1 MPRHR
6 HIPAGFLGHEEAAIT
21 EEGRPMRSL
30 WRILAV
36 QWLGGDGSEAL
47 TGDSAILEGL
57 LHGGEA
63 PPMYD
68 VRREPQ
74 VSRRAMISAAPERR
88 LDPEIPSEEA
98 LRSGSPD
105 HYTR

>member
-105 HYTR
+105 RYTR

>member
-1 MPRHR
+1 
-6 HIPAGFLGHEEAAIT
+6 
-21 EEGRPMRSL
+21 MRSL
-30 WRILAV
+30 WRIFAL

-57 LHGGEA
+57 LEDA
-63 PPMYD
+63 RPMNAFN

-74 VSRRAMISAAPERR
+74 VSRHAIMVTGPAPVP
-88 LDPEIPSEEA
+88 DPEIAEEEA

-105 HYTR
+105 RYSR

>member
-1 MPRHR
+1 
-6 HIPAGFLGHEEAAIT
+6 
-21 EEGRPMRSL
+21 MRSM
-30 WRILAV
+30 WRILAL

-57 LHGGEA
+57 LEDA
-63 PPMYD
+63 RPMGAFD

-74 VSRRAMISAAPERR
+74 VSRHAMIVTGPAP
-88 LDPEIPSEEA
+88 LSDPEIPAEEA

-105 HYTR
+105 RYPR

>member
-1 MPRHR
+1 MPRHCHIAARFLR
-6 HIPAGFLGHEEAAIT
+6 HDAGGIT

-30 WRILAV
+30 WRILAL

-57 LHGGEA
+57 FADGR
-63 PPMYD
+63 PMGAFD

-74 VSRRAMISAAPERR
+74 VSRQTMIVTAPEPRSD
-88 LDPEIPSEEA
+88 LEIPTEEA
-98 LRSGSPD
+98 LRSGSPGR
-105 HYTR
+105 YSR

>member
-1 MPRHR
+1 
-6 HIPAGFLGHEEAAIT
+6 
-21 EEGRPMRSL
+21 MRSL
-30 WRILAV
+30 WRILAS

-57 LHGGEA
+57 LEHA
-63 PPMYD
+63 RPMDAFD

-74 VSRRAMISAAPERR
+74 VSRHAIMVTGPAPVS
-88 LDPEIPSEEA
+88 DPETAEEEA

-105 HYTR
+105 RYPR

>member
-1 MPRHR
+1 
-6 HIPAGFLGHEEAAIT
+6 
-21 EEGRPMRSL
+21 MRSL
-30 WRILAV
+30 WRILAL

-57 LHGGEA
+57 FGVA
-63 PPMYD
+63 RPMRAFD

-74 VSRRAMISAAPERR
+74 VSCQAMMVG
-88 LDPEIPSEEA
+88 DPEPLSDSELPTEEA

-105 HYTR
+105 RYSR